1 MLLCFLFNLK
11 VLDFRS
17 LNHSFIFIIV
27 IVIQINIII
36 KALFHPSTFEIP
48 QRYRPYGR
56 PTATPTLS
64 PRYLDRYNLTTKAP
78 EILRGDQ
85 MPIMD
90 DQDEDEDY
98 AEMPP
103 IIFHLNENHR
113 HPLQYTRSTRIPLY
127 HVNHIKRG
135 SFYLF
140 DCCFSPTYTPCV
152 NTLV

>member
-1 MLLCFLFNLK
+1 MSSNRRIAHRSKYCGVLSWHVTLLLIQYHNFRLI
-11 VLDFRS
+11 RS
-17 LNHSFIFIIV
+17 LCNSFIF
-27 IVIQINIII
+27 IQINIII

-64 PRYLDRYNLTTKAP
+64 SRYLDRYNLTTKAP

-90 DQDEDEDY
+90 EQDEDEDY

-103 IIFHLNENHR
+103 IIFNLNENHR

-135 SFYLF
+135 SFYL
-140 DCCFSPTYTPCV
+140 S
-152 NTLV
+152 